1 MKSSH
6 QLATS
11 TAPGSPHLALTH
23 SMVLGLELACISLA
37 LILHNDEVMVTE
49 DKNNALTKAA
59 GVNVELFYQ
68 ACLQET

>member
-1 MKSSH
+1 
-6 QLATS
+6 
-11 TAPGSPHLALTH
+11 
-23 SMVLGLELACISLA
+23 MVLGLELACISLA